1 MVIKQQDLLETQI
14 QEEVQMVIKQQDQ
27 VIAQEIEV
35 ARY

>member
-35 ARY
+35 ARH

>member
-1 MVIKQQDLLETQI
+1 MVIKQQDLLETQA

-35 ARY
+35 ARH